1 MSPRQI
7 RCSVAWVATTDAEVA
22 HRTLKANG
30 WLRNDAHPV
39 TKGDQV
45 GFPLTHRPT
54 NERLQEAVGDTFPT
68 PSLKEME
75 LNLSPPT
82 VPHALMVQ
90 TTTDWLKEHSLEV
103 NPLLLELLPKKWERL
118 GGLVLLPHGTFS
130 QLEWEEVK
138 NHAHVLTLYQRI
150 AEALG
155 GDSLALQRP
164 IANDRFRSSQIEQ
177 LVGTTRVRF
186 QEHHILHSFD
196 AGRVMWSSGNVTE
209 RRRIGQLDL
218 RGETVVDAYAGV
230 GYYTLQMLVHGGAA
244 HVHACEWNP
253 ASIDG
258 LRTSAALNGVEDRLT
273 VHEGD
278 NSMAMAK
285 LRGVADRVIL
295 GLLPSSEPAWKAAVH
310 CLKDSGGWLHVHMN
324 VEEEQL
330 EAWTAATV
338 EQLNSTADAMG
349 RPWALV
355 AKHLEK
361 VKWYAPRV
369 RHVVL
374 DIQAV

>member
-90 TTTDWLKEHSLEV
+90 TMTDWLKEHSLEV

-118 GGLVLLPHGTFS
+118 GGLVLRPHGTFS
-130 QLEWEEVK
+130 QLEREEVK

-177 LVGTTRVRF
+177 LVGTTKVRF
-186 QEHHILHSFD
+186 QDHHILHSFD

-295 GLLPSSEPAWKAAVH
+295 GLLPSSEPAWKAAVR

-338 EQLNSTADAMG
+338 ERLNSTADAMG

>member
-1 MSPRQI
+1 
-7 RCSVAWVATTDAEVA
+7 
-22 HRTLKANG
+22 
-30 WLRNDAHPV
+30 
-39 TKGDQV
+39 
-45 GFPLTHRPT
+45 
-54 NERLQEAVGDTFPT
+54 
-68 PSLKEME
+68 
-75 LNLSPPT
+75 
-82 VPHALMVQ
+82 
-90 TTTDWLKEHSLEV
+90 
-103 NPLLLELLPKKWERL
+103 
-118 GGLVLLPHGTFS
+118 
-130 QLEWEEVK
+130 
-138 NHAHVLTLYQRI
+138 
-150 AEALG
+150 
-155 GDSLALQRP
+155 
-164 IANDRFRSSQIEQ
+164 
-177 LVGTTRVRF
+177 
-186 QEHHILHSFD
+186 
-196 AGRVMWSSGNVTE
+196 MWSSGNVTE

-338 EQLNSTADAMG
+338 ERLNSTADAMG